1 MKIFRIALV
10 IVLLTILFLQGLKI
24 YSDFNNSRELKKE
37 EKNRLK
43 KSAEVLNN
51 CFDLEN
57 KSKRS
62 VNDSMKLIEYCLK
75 EYGSDKKKIFMTDK
89 NTYRWELTNLQINK
103 LIPPSYKEHSKK
115 FAAYIMRLKSQGQ
128 YIADIS
134 RDLADQIKTSYSEVK
149 ENNTNLYFF

>member
-10 IVLLTILFLQGLKI
+10 IILLTILFLQGLKI

-75 EYGSDKKKIFMTDK
+75 EYGSKKQF
-89 NTYRWELTNLQINK
+89 N
-103 LIPPSYKEHSKK
+103 
-115 FAAYIMRLKSQGQ
+115 
-128 YIADIS
+128 
-134 RDLADQIKTSYSEVK
+134 
-149 ENNTNLYFF
+149 